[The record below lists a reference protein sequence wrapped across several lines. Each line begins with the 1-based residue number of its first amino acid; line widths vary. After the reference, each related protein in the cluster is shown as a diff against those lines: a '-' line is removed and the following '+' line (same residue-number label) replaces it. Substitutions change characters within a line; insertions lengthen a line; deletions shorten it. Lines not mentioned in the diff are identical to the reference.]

1 MRARRLAALSPLAL
15 LGACSLAPAYHPPQ
29 TAAPVAFKEE
39 AAPIPAGWT
48 QATPLDATHRGEWW
62 TAFNDP
68 VLDDLETRAVAASPT
83 LAAALAR
90 YDEARANAQVDA
102 SGLFPMIGAQ
112 GQISHERVSG
122 NAQGGTGVAENVSP
136 ALIEGSLNYEIDLWG
151 RIRNTVAASRAEA
164 AATDEDL
171 VSARLSLQADVAD
184 AYVRL
189 RGLDAQAA
197 LLASTVQAY
206 ERAYQLTIDRHS
218 GGVASG
224 LDVNR
229 ARTTLSDARAQVFA
243 VANQRAATE
252 HELAALVGALAS
264 DFSVAPRTQALDA
277 PEIPAGV
284 PSQLLQRRPD
294 IAAAERRMF
303 EANAKIGVARAAFFP
318 AITVGASAGFDST
331 HASSLFDVPSSFW
344 GLGPFTA
351 ALALF
356 DGGRRSAQV
365 KLSRAQYDEMAAN
378 YRNTVLT
385 AFQQVEDGIA
395 AMHHLA
401 GETVEQ
407 RDAADAAQRTSD
419 LALTRYRD
427 GASDYLEVVTA
438 QTAALSAQQNLLT
451 AQVDRMRASISLV
464 KALGGEA

>member
-1 MRARRLAALSPLAL
+1 
-15 LGACSLAPAYHPPQ
+15 
-29 TAAPVAFKEE
+29 
-39 AAPIPAGWT
+39 
-48 QATPLDATHRGEWW
+48 
-62 TAFNDP
+62 
-68 VLDDLETRAVAASPT
+68 
-83 LAAALAR
+83 
-90 YDEARANAQVDA
+90 
-102 SGLFPMIGAQ
+102 
-112 GQISHERVSG
+112 
-122 NAQGGTGVAENVSP
+122 
-136 ALIEGSLNYEIDLWG
+136 
-151 RIRNTVAASRAEA
+151 
-164 AATDEDL
+164 
-171 VSARLSLQADVAD
+171 
-184 AYVRL
+184 
-189 RGLDAQAA
+189 
-197 LLASTVQAY
+197 
-206 ERAYQLTIDRHS
+206 
-218 GGVASG
+218 
-224 LDVNR
+224 
-229 ARTTLSDARAQVFA
+229 
-243 VANQRAATE
+243 
-252 HELAALVGALAS
+252 
-264 DFSVAPRTQALDA
+264 
-277 PEIPAGV
+277 
-284 PSQLLQRRPD
+284 
-294 IAAAERRMF
+294 MF

-365 KLSRAQYDEMAAN
+365 KLSRAQDDEMAAN